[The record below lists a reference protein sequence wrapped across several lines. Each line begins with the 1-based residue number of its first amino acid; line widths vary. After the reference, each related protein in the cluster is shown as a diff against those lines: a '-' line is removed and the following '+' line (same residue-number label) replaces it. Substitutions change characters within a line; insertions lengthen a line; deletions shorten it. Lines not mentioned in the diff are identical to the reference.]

1 MLTADRWIRDLPQQF
16 QEKENI
22 EILIKALAMQMD
34 EVEAVLEDVNALT
47 NLETANGINLDYVG
61 DILNLSRKAATEIV
75 RKAESV
81 SLPDELYRKI
91 LRYQKLKTSSECTYE
106 DILAAISA
114 VWNADNVTYVEDP
127 ARPATVLLKLPDTS
141 LDSDDPAIGR
151 ILSIKAAGVAVYYSV
166 NYLEEISQRELE
178 KMYFPLM
185 EITSKFQFWSG
196 LYLDGSWL
204 LDGKNKLTG
213 IAVPMLV
220 NISHGAVTAKTEN
233 VVASEV
239 VLKKNLW
246 YLDGAELL
254 DGSRLL
260 NASITKEVL

>member
-1 MLTADRWIRDLPQQF
+1 
-16 QEKENI
+16 
-22 EILIKALAMQMD
+22 
-34 EVEAVLEDVNALT
+34 
-47 NLETANGINLDYVG
+47 
-61 DILNLSRKAATEIV
+61 
-75 RKAESV
+75 
-81 SLPDELYRKI
+81 
-91 LRYQKLKTSSECTYE
+91 
-106 DILAAISA
+106 
-114 VWNADNVTYVEDP
+114 
-127 ARPATVLLKLPDTS
+127 
-141 LDSDDPAIGR
+141 
-151 ILSIKAAGVAVYYSV
+151 
-166 NYLEEISQRELE
+166 
-178 KMYFPLM
+178 M

-213 IAVPMLV
+213 IAVPMRV
-220 NISHGAVTAKTEN
+220 DISHGAVTAKTEN